1 MKKQTLVLLVLLI
14 CISQSSLAQIED
26 YTGIRVYGL
35 RTSFNNSNLPGNDG
49 ESRFSIGLDAVVGR
63 YEQGKLQFA
72 YRAPLIDDAVP
83 EVAKLLKGS
92 SAETPGETFL
102 MGIIPGWFQ
111 MGYNAFST
119 DNLCISPGIFLGDFW
134 YNAVTAR
141 NPGPDIPSGT
151 IEPSGW
157 YGAAGPAVFVDYKV
171 SSVESMVLHYESF
184 FAFSQRWSE
193 SKGVEEEENFN
204 PDSEDPY
211 FFKSRFEIRYKSI
224 FLGYRW
230 VKMINRYDATAD
242 INGGSRSDI
251 QFGFI
256 F

>member
-1 MKKQTLVLLVLLI
+1 MKKLTFGLLI
-14 CISQSSLAQIED
+14 LLIFFAQTSYAQIED
-26 YTGIRVYGL
+26 YVGIRLYGL
-35 RTSFNNSNLPGNDG
+35 RTSFNNKDLPGNDG
-49 ESRFSIGLDAVVGR
+49 ESRLSIGLDAVVGR
-63 YEQGKLQFA
+63 YEQGKLQYV

-83 EVAKLLKGS
+83 EVAKLLRGT

-102 MGIIPGWFQ
+102 MSLIPGWIQ
-111 MGYNAFST
+111 IGYNAYST
-119 DNLCISPGIFLGDFW
+119 DNLCISPGVFLGDYW
-134 YNAVTAR
+134 YTAVTAR
-141 NPGPDIPSGT
+141 NPDPEALSGT

-171 SSVESMVLHYESF
+171 SGVESLVLHYESS
-184 FAFSQRWSE
+184 FAFSKRWSE
-193 SKGVEEEENFN
+193 SKGVEEERNFN

-211 FFKSRFEIRYKSI
+211 FLQNRIEVRYKRI

-230 VKMINRYDATAD
+230 IKVINRYDTTAD